1 MKHRIFALSTA
12 LFIFLVGCSAAT
24 QPDST
29 GVSSPLSLDDIP
41 SYSSDPYI
49 PVNGNAPDFS
59 DADLSTDA
67 FEYYSDLDQL
77 GRCGTAYANICIDTM
92 PTEKRSNI
100 GSIRPSGWQTV
111 KYNGLVD
118 GNYLYNRC
126 HLIGYQ
132 LSAENANERNL
143 ITGTRYLNV
152 DGMLP
157 FENLVADY
165 VKETENHVLYRVT
178 PVFDGNNL
186 VASGVQMEAM
196 SVEDRGE
203 GVFFNVYC
211 YNNQPGISIDYAT
224 GVSHL
229 SDDEA
234 TTSTEQGYIL
244 NTSAMKFHKPSC
256 PSVSQIKDANRK
268 SYTGTRGE
276 LLSQG
281 YDPCGSC
288 NP

>member
-41 SYSSDPYI
+41 SYSGDPYI

-157 FENLVADY
+157 FENLVAD
-165 VKETENHVLYRVT
+165 
-178 PVFDGNNL
+178 
-186 VASGVQMEAM
+186 
-196 SVEDRGE
+196 
-203 GVFFNVYC
+203 
-211 YNNQPGISIDYAT
+211 
-224 GVSHL
+224 L
-229 SDDEA
+229 SL
-234 TTSTEQGYIL
+234 I
-244 NTSAMKFHKPSC
+244 H
-256 PSVSQIKDANRK
+256 I
-268 SYTGTRGE
+268 
-276 LLSQG
+276 
-281 YDPCGSC
+281 
-288 NP
+288 